1 MATKTKYEL
10 TKKDFR
16 QMNRRNLFLN
26 QLGWNYEKMQGSGYL
41 FIVLPQLRKIYG
53 DHTPELKQAMR
64 MQNQFFNTNPY
75 LNTTIQGLDVALEE
89 KQGIS
94 SLETVSG
101 LKNGLMGPVA
111 AIGDT
116 IFASLIPAIIGAI
129 AANMAVQGNPA
140 GAFLWLAVNIV
151 IMYFRWIQ
159 LEFAYKGGV
168 TLVTKLQGEMNA
180 LTNAAT
186 LLGVYVVGALIASL
200 VNIDVPFVAHI
211 GKMTVNLQNE
221 FDTIMPKMIPG
232 LAVGLIY
239 WILGRRRM
247 TSTKAIFIVII
258 VAVVFS
264 ALGILGKGA

>member
-1 MATKTKYEL
+1 
-10 TKKDFR
+10 
-16 QMNRRNLFLN
+16 
-26 QLGWNYEKMQGSGYL
+26 
-41 FIVLPQLRKIYG
+41 
-53 DHTPELKQAMR
+53 
-64 MQNQFFNTNPY
+64 
-75 LNTTIQGLDVALEE
+75 
-89 KQGIS
+89 
-94 SLETVSG
+94 
-101 LKNGLMGPVA
+101 
-111 AIGDT
+111 
-116 IFASLIPAIIGAI
+116 AIIGAI

-140 GAFLWLAVNIV
+140 GAFLWLAVNIA

-211 GKMTVNLQNE
+211 GKMTVNLKNE

-239 WILGRRRM
+239 WILGRKRM

-264 ALGILGKGA
+264 ALGVLGKGA